1 MSELLKINIKPIVDD
16 ESNKT
21 KAKKTLDKFFKA
33 PYIKKFSPIMKNMLG
48 MDSAYGK
55 HSSMVTPN
63 SSMAAMARSN
73 TAYASPNYMGFDRRS
88 ALGEY
93 SSMVLTNSV
102 IQAATD
108 ILADDS
114 SVKFVTGDTIQVLT
128 EDNTIKEELDH
139 LFFDVLNVNFNLRDW
154 IRDMIVFGDNFL
166 LLDLTLYEG
175 VCGAL
180 PLNIYEV
187 ERVEDL
193 MDLENPV
200 KFILN
205 NQADRVFNVWEVAH
219 FRMLGDKQFSPYGSC
234 LRGDTLISMADNTV
248 KYIKDITKNDV
259 VKTFDIKTEKFVDSK
274 VLDTICSG
282 KKKIYSIRAKNYI
295 LNASGEHNI
304 MVFDKVNSTFN
315 YKKAEELNIKDILVV
330 KNNNTD
336 NGKSVFID
344 KTMHDMDINNINNA
358 SGWKS
363 KFDLIPDIV
372 DEEFARVF
380 GFLLGDGWIIKRNNN
395 HVSFAMG
402 IYPLLNKKY
411 HDILKKY
418 TGKDGKIAGGKN
430 GASKSYV
437 FGSRALATV
446 LQNMGFDGYA
456 KTKNIPD
463 WIFTC
468 SDSIKKAFIDGLVD
482 ADGTLV
488 IDKWNCL
495 RLTVEMANKNII
507 YRLKALL
514 QSMNYKCGKI
524 LYRKRDMRNKT
535 IKGNKL
541 KCDFTETYV
550 LNFYESKCKQIQ
562 MYDNVNRL
570 SDEYILCPIEKIEIL
585 DEDYVYDI
593 YVENENHNF
602 IANNIVVHNSVL
614 EPVRRYYRQMLMIED
629 AIMIHQIVRAPE
641 RRIVYLDVAG
651 LPPESVEDYVNDMAN
666 TMKNSTVDM
675 NNDNNLDWKLDPM
688 NMLDDY
694 IIPVRGKD
702 SATKIETL
710 QGAKYEMSLDSVK
723 YIQRNLVTSL
733 KVPKRYLGLD
743 GDSDGK
749 SDLKNAAAQE
759 DIRFSRT
766 IERIQSM
773 VITVLKQIG
782 VTHLILK
789 GYSDSQVDCF
799 NIQMKNPSS
808 ASEIEKLEV
817 IKQKFGMAADILEGK
832 LASRRWVYENILN
845 FTKED
850 IEIIRVELFDDY
862 NFMAKVDAVS
872 NVWLKKFTQE
882 YEKAYNVQTP
892 QDAMGGGAG
901 QQPGEDNKNIAEEFR
916 KKSIGGDN
924 NVGSRLMSPGQSSPI
939 LRPYE
944 GKLAK
949 FDKIDKNNTVVNN
962 RLLNEGMFTKF
973 LETNDKLLEEAEEFL
988 NNNPDIDLVELT
1000 K

>member
-1 MSELLKINIKPIVDD
+1 MPELLKINIKPIVDD

-219 FRMLGDKQFSPYGSC
+219 FRMLGDKQYYPYGS
-234 LRGDTLISMADNTV
+234 
-248 KYIKDITKNDV
+248 
-259 VKTFDIKTEKFVDSK
+259 
-274 VLDTICSG
+274 
-282 KKKIYSIRAKNYI
+282 
-295 LNASGEHNI
+295 
-304 MVFDKVNSTFN
+304 
-315 YKKAEELNIKDILVV
+315 
-330 KNNNTD
+330 
-336 NGKSVFID
+336 
-344 KTMHDMDINNINNA
+344 
-358 SGWKS
+358 
-363 KFDLIPDIV
+363 
-372 DEEFARVF
+372 
-380 GFLLGDGWIIKRNNN
+380 
-395 HVSFAMG
+395 
-402 IYPLLNKKY
+402 
-411 HDILKKY
+411 
-418 TGKDGKIAGGKN
+418 
-430 GASKSYV
+430 
-437 FGSRALATV
+437 
-446 LQNMGFDGYA
+446 
-456 KTKNIPD
+456 
-463 WIFTC
+463 
-468 SDSIKKAFIDGLVD
+468 
-482 ADGTLV
+482 
-488 IDKWNCL
+488 
-495 RLTVEMANKNII
+495 
-507 YRLKALL
+507 
-514 QSMNYKCGKI
+514 
-524 LYRKRDMRNKT
+524 
-535 IKGNKL
+535 
-541 KCDFTETYV
+541 
-550 LNFYESKCKQIQ
+550 
-562 MYDNVNRL
+562 
-570 SDEYILCPIEKIEIL
+570 
-585 DEDYVYDI
+585 
-593 YVENENHNF
+593 
-602 IANNIVVHNSVL
+602 SVL
-614 EPVRRYYRQMLMIED
+614 EPVRRYYRQLCLKYNTNILMKNGYKQIKDVVVGDEIYSYNIATNSLDVDKVKNIKCNGIKDIYKIEAYDVKLYATSNHPILVRQIDGKILYKNVINLAINSDELIYIGKDDIKYIMINDVTIDSAEEVWDLEVESTNHNFVAENVVVHNCMIED

-924 NVGSRLMSPGQSSPI
+924 NVGSRLMSPVQSSPI